1 MRRTAIVLT
10 VGLGLAA
17 LSLWLTRAEIDS
29 TRGADDAFQRGDYA
43 AAVRAYQDAAGNC
56 HDLPALAGNQA
67 AALYRLDR
75 YDDADR
81 RYQIAASSKDELQSA
96 RAAYC
101 RGNCAL
107 RQACPTEAAPN
118 PALLDQAADQFR
130 ACLTQDAANG
140 DDVFADA
147 RHNLE
152 LTKLLRLPP
161 DAKQLAEKTDT
172 TRNDPRTSDKQ
183 DASNPSTNENSDAS
197 SEKTPIVSESRKPS
211 NLLAGL
217 TAHKE
222 DSDYLCPD

>member
-29 TRGADDAFQRGDYA
+29 TRGADNAFQRGDYA
-43 AAVRAYQDAAGNC
+43 AAVRAYQDAAESC

-81 RYQIAASSKDELQSA
+81 RYQLAATSNNELQSA
-96 RAAYC
+96 KATYC

-107 RQACPTEAAPN
+107 RQACPAEAAPDKT
-118 PALLDQAADQFR
+118 LLDQAAEQFS
-130 ACLTQDAANG
+130 ACLSHEGTVG
-140 DDVFADA
+140 DQVTADA

-161 DAKQLAEKTDT
+161 DATQPGVETA
-172 TRNDPRTSDKQ
+172 RNDPQTGDKQ
-183 DASNPSTNENSDAS
+183 DSSGATPDAKRESSTDR
-197 SEKTPIVSESRKPS
+197 TPVLSESRKPS

-217 TAHKE
+217 TAHK
-222 DSDYLCPD
+222 DDGDYLCPD